1 MNYAIKGNMSSQQ
14 LTTNMLITH
23 AENYHKN
30 TEIISYNVRGEEKIS
45 NWSTFGKRSKKIA
58 YALLQNGYKEG
69 DIIGTICPNTI
80 AHMELI
86 YAISGFGGI
95 AHTINPRLFPEEIV
109 YIVNHAENKAIFV
122 DSSYLAILISHKHL
136 FTSVENI
143 YIVGPKHNEMAAKMN
158 GFKFVEDLMDHDE
171 KDFTWPEINEE
182 SAAVLCYTSGTT
194 GNPKGVLYSHKSI
207 VLHANM
213 ICLPDYLSLSSRDCI
228 LPITPMFHV
237 NAWGV
242 TYASSMV
249 GAKLVLPGSNVS
261 AKNLIELINKHDVS
275 ISIAIPTIWEEVLEY
290 LKVHDIKIPS
300 LKRVYSGGS
309 QVPQWMIQEFKDKH
323 NIDCVQ
329 VWGMTE
335 TSPLGLVNYR
345 SNNLKNKKNN
355 LMTKTGRPVWAM
367 EFKITDPKGDSIK
380 KDHTQVGNIWVKGPT
395 VINKYYKEKDFCVD
409 SEGWFDT
416 GDIGNLDEDGY
427 ISLTDRS
434 KDLIKSGGE
443 WISSIQLEQIIRR
456 HPKVYDASV
465 IGIKDKKWGER
476 PLVVAEIEKNA
487 NASEVE
493 ILDYFKDKI
502 AKWQIPDK
510 VIFIDELPLSS
521 TGKPL
526 KNKLRDKYFDQ
537 FVKEE

>member
-45 NWSTFGKRSKKIA
+45 NWSAFGKRSKKIA
-58 YALLQNGYKEG
+58 YSLLQNGYKEG

-122 DSSYLAILISHKHL
+122 DSSYLAILVSHKHL
-136 FTSVENI
+136 FSSVENI

-158 GFKFVEDLMDHDE
+158 GFKFVEDLLDE
-171 KDFTWPEINEE
+171 DKKDFTWPEIDEK

-213 ICLPDYLSLSSRDCI
+213 ICLPDYFSLSSRDCI

-242 TYASSMV
+242 TYASSMI

-275 ISIAIPTIWEEVLEY
+275 VSIAIPTIWEEVLEY
-290 LKVHDIKIPS
+290 LRVHDIKIPS

-335 TSPLGLVNYR
+335 TSPLGLVNYP
-345 SNNLKNKKNN
+345 SNYLKNKKNN
-355 LMTKTGRPVWAM
+355 LMSKTGRPVWAM
-367 EFKITDPKGDSIK
+367 EFKITDPEGESIK

-395 VINKYYKEKDFCVD
+395 VINKYYKERDFCVD

-416 GDIGNLDEDGY
+416 GDIGNLDDDGY

-476 PLVVAEIEKNA
+476 PLVIAEIEKNE
-487 NASEVE
+487 NASEGE

-510 VIFIDELPLSS
+510 VIFVDELPLSS

-537 FVKEE
+537 FVKE

>member
-1 MNYAIKGNMSSQQ
+1 MNYAIKGNMSSHQ

-30 TEIISYNVRGEEKIS
+30 TEIISYNVRGKEKIS
-45 NWSTFGKRSKKIA
+45 NWSAFGKRSKKIA
-58 YALLQNGYKEG
+58 YSLLQNGYKEG

-109 YIVNHAENKAIFV
+109 YVVNHAENKAIFV
-122 DSSYLAILISHKHL
+122 DSSYLAILVSHKHL

-158 GFKFVEDLMDHDE
+158 GFKFVEDLMDGDE
-171 KDFTWPEINEE
+171 RDFTWPEINEE

-242 TYASSMV
+242 TYASSMI

-261 AKNLIELINKHDVS
+261 AQNLIELINKHDVS
-275 ISIAIPTIWEEVLEY
+275 ISVAIPTIWEEVLEY
-290 LKVHDIKIPS
+290 LKIHDIKIPS

-335 TSPLGLVNYR
+335 TSPLGLVNYPL
-345 SNNLKNKKNN
+345 NYLKNKKNN
-355 LMTKTGRPVWAM
+355 LISKTGRPVWAM
-367 EFKITDPKGDSIK
+367 EFKITNPEGESIK

-395 VINKYYKEKDFCVD
+395 VINKYYKERDLCVD

-416 GDIGNLDEDGY
+416 GDIGNLDDDGY

-476 PLVVAEIEKNA
+476 PLVIAEIEKNEHA
-487 NASEVE
+487 FEGE

-510 VIFIDELPLSS
+510 VIFVDELPLSS

>member
-1 MNYAIKGNMSSQQ
+1 
-14 LTTNMLITH
+14 
-23 AENYHKN
+23 
-30 TEIISYNVRGEEKIS
+30 
-45 NWSTFGKRSKKIA
+45 
-58 YALLQNGYKEG
+58 
-69 DIIGTICPNTI
+69 
-80 AHMELI
+80 
-86 YAISGFGGI
+86 
-95 AHTINPRLFPEEIV
+95 
-109 YIVNHAENKAIFV
+109 
-122 DSSYLAILISHKHL
+122 
-136 FTSVENI
+136 
-143 YIVGPKHNEMAAKMN
+143 
-158 GFKFVEDLMDHDE
+158 
-171 KDFTWPEINEE
+171 
-182 SAAVLCYTSGTT
+182 
-194 GNPKGVLYSHKSI
+194 
-207 VLHANM
+207 M
-213 ICLPDYLSLSSRDCI
+213 I
-228 LPITPMFHV
+228 
-237 NAWGV
+237 
-242 TYASSMV
+242 

-275 ISIAIPTIWEEVLEY
+275 VSIAIPTIWEEVLEY
-290 LKVHDIKIPS
+290 LRVHDIKIPS

-323 NIDCVQ
+323 SIDCVQ

-335 TSPLGLVNYR
+335 TSPLGLVNYP
-345 SNNLKNKKNN
+345 SNNQKNKENN
-355 LMTKTGRPVWAM
+355 LMSKTGRPVWAM
-367 EFKITDPKGDSIK
+367 EFKITDPEGKSIK

-395 VINKYYKEKDFCVD
+395 VINKYYKERDFCVD

-416 GDIGNLDEDGY
+416 GDIGNLDNDGY

-487 NASEVE
+487 NASEGE

-510 VIFIDELPLSS
+510 VIFVDELPLSS

-537 FVKEE
+537 FVKE

>member
-1 MNYAIKGNMSSQQ
+1 MNYAIKGNMSSHQ

-30 TEIISYNVRGEEKIS
+30 TEIISYNVRGKEKIS
-45 NWSTFGKRSKKIA
+45 NWGTFSKRSKKIA
-58 YALLQNGYKEG
+58 HSLLQNGYKEG

-80 AHMELI
+80 SHMELI

-158 GFKFVEDLMDHDE
+158 GFKFVEDLIYDD
-171 KDFTWPEINEE
+171 KIDFTWPEINEE

-242 TYASSMV
+242 TYASSMI

-261 AKNLIELINKHDVS
+261 AQNLIELINKHDVS
-275 ISIAIPTIWEEVLEY
+275 ISVAIPTIWEEVLEY
-290 LKVHDIKIPS
+290 LKIHDIKIPS

-335 TSPLGLVNYR
+335 TSPLGLVNYP
-345 SNNLKNKKNN
+345 SNYLKNKKNN
-355 LMTKTGRPVWAM
+355 LMSKTGRPVWAM
-367 EFKITDPKGDSIK
+367 EFKITDPKGESIK

-395 VINKYYKEKDFCVD
+395 VINKYYKEKDSCVD

-416 GDIGNLDEDGY
+416 GDIGNLDDDGY

-476 PLVVAEIEKNA
+476 PLVIAEIEKNE
-487 NASEVE
+487 NASEGE

-510 VIFIDELPLSS
+510 VIFVDELPLSS

-526 KNKLRDKYFDQ
+526 KNKLRDKYFDK

>member
-1 MNYAIKGNMSSQQ
+1 MNFALKGNMSSQQ

-45 NWSTFGKRSKKIA
+45 NWSAFGKRSKKIA
-58 YALLQNGYKEG
+58 YSLLQNGYKEG

-122 DSSYLAILISHKHL
+122 DSSYLAILVSHKHL
-136 FTSVENI
+136 FSSVENI

-158 GFKFVEDLMDHDE
+158 GFKFVEDLLDEDE
-171 KDFTWPEINEE
+171 KDFTWPEIDEK

-213 ICLPDYLSLSSRDCI
+213 ICLPDYFSLSSRDCI

-242 TYASSMV
+242 TYASSMI

-275 ISIAIPTIWEEVLEY
+275 VSIAIPTIWEEVLEY
-290 LKVHDIKIPS
+290 LRVHDIKIPS

-323 NIDCVQ
+323 GIDCVQ

-335 TSPLGLVNYR
+335 TSPLGLVNYP
-345 SNNLKNKKNN
+345 SNNQKNKENN
-355 LMTKTGRPVWAM
+355 LMSKTGRPVWAM
-367 EFKITDPKGDSIK
+367 EFKITDPEGKTIK

-395 VINKYYKEKDFCVD
+395 VINKYYKERDFCVD

-416 GDIGNLDEDGY
+416 GDIGNLDNDGY

-443 WISSIQLEQIIRR
+443 WISSIHLEQIIRR

-487 NASEVE
+487 NASEGE

-510 VIFIDELPLSS
+510 VIFVDELPLSS

-526 KNKLRDKYFDQ
+526 KSKLRDKYFDQ
-537 FVKEE
+537 FVKE